1 MTQYTPYSA
10 NSGTAVSPR
19 RRHSFVADIY
29 LGAVRGDFADDLRI
43 PGRITQAALAYVPI
57 LGNIMAFRD
66 FIADRRKRDHV
77 GAFLNALAL
86 IPFLGGFPK
95 TAATIRTVRHI
106 GLTAHHAISHSK
118 NRTSDTPT
126 A

>member
-10 NSGTAVSPR
+10 NSGTAVATR

-43 PGRITQAALAYVPI
+43 PGRITQAALGYVPV

-95 TAATIRTVRHI
+95 TAATIRTARHI
-106 GLTAHHAISHSK
+106 GLTAHHAISSSK
-118 NRTSDTPT
+118 HRTSDTPT